1 MTIRMVRLVDMSE
14 SFMTRRRG
22 KEAYRNLHPMLRPD
36 TTIVLNLDGM
46 PILSMSF
53 LDELVLRLRED
64 NKSDA
69 LVFQTEDPLTMS
81 RLERISGVRSIVLR
95 SLNPRGKVERIQ
107 PRYPAPFIPNIVKD
121 KSQSRIRRRVGSA
134 PSPPS

>member
-1 MTIRMVRLVDMSE
+1 
-14 SFMTRRRG
+14 
-22 KEAYRNLHPMLRPD
+22 
-36 TTIVLNLDGM
+36 
-46 PILSMSF
+46 MSF

-64 NKSDA
+64 NKIDA

-95 SLNPRGKVERIQ
+95 SLNLRGKVERIQ
-107 PRYPAPFIPNIVKD
+107 PRYPAPFIPNIVED
-121 KSQSRIRRRVGSA
+121 KSQSRIRRRVGPA